1 MYRLILLCAAVAGCG
16 PTTAT
21 NDDGTAETDMVE
33 TLDVRVEI
41 PEPSDEHLDFVTP
54 EVVIESGEE
63 KMYCVHKAYSGPA
76 LAVRNLE
83 VSQGRFG
90 HHVVFVSTTDPQPDG
105 TLEDC
110 TDRELMNKYG
120 VHILPDTPL
129 PDGYAIPVDEDQHLV
144 MQFHYVNTG
153 VEPIL
158 VRDVARFELVDPA
171 GVEHWTQP
179 FATNSESLV
188 LSADGSSSESFDCE
202 IPGDG
207 ELLILGGHM
216 HEEGTFMEVL
226 MGADEDN
233 LESMYLVD
241 PWRPDYRDAPPVS
254 LFVNNPMPVFE
265 GDILRTRC
273 DWTNT
278 LGEEVIFPAEMCATF
293 GYIAGLAEPWTC
305 NYANYEQ

>member
-1 MYRLILLCAAVAGCG
+1 MRCLMAVALVGACSPG
-16 PTTAT
+16 PTT
-21 NDDGTAETDMVE
+21 DDGATDDNVE
-33 TLDVRVEI
+33 VEDVRVDI
-41 PEPSDEHLDFVTP
+41 PEPAEGYLDFVSP
-54 EVVIESGEE
+54 EVEIGPGEE
-63 KMYCVHKAYSGPA
+63 KMYCVHQAYSGEA

-83 VSQGRFG
+83 VSQGRYG
-90 HHVVFVSTTDPQPDG
+90 HHVVFVSTTEPLADG

-110 TDRELMNKYG
+110 TDRQVMNKFG

-129 PDGYAIPVDEDQHLV
+129 PDGYAIPVAEEAHLV

-153 VEPIL
+153 INPIL
-158 VRDVARFELVDPA
+158 VQDVARFELVDPTT
-171 GVEHWTQP
+171 VEHWTQP
-179 FATNSESLV
+179 FATNSESLE
-188 LSADGSSSESFDCE
+188 LPAEGSSTEVFDCV
-202 IPGDG
+202 IPSNG

-216 HEEGTFMEVL
+216 HEEGTSMEVL
-226 MGADEDN
+226 IGADEPS

-254 LFVNNPMPVFE
+254 LFIDNPILVFE

-305 NYANYEQ
+305 NWANYEE